1 MAGPGYRQK
10 AGRIG
15 RLFRTGLAVL
25 LAARLGS
32 APALAQENTPTN
44 QPGLIRDTEIEAIL
58 KADASP
64 IFKAAG
70 LNPDNIHIY
79 IVADKE
85 MNAFVAG
92 GQNLFLNTGLIVR
105 TKTPNELIGVIA
117 HETGHM
123 AGGHLSRTDEGSRAA
138 SATQLITLGL
148 GMVAAFAGHDPNAA
162 AALLYS
168 ADEFA
173 ALQFFTFT
181 RVQEASA
188 DQAAARFLESSG
200 QSGKGLVE
208 FFNNFLYDEVNSN
221 ARRDK
226 FFQSHPLTAD
236 RISALRTKVQSAAHY
251 SAVDS
256 PEALA
261 QHATMI
267 AKLKAFMDYPVLTY
281 QAYPDTDTSFP
292 ARYARA
298 IAYYRDLETP
308 RALDAIDALISDYP
322 TNPYLWELK
331 GQILFEFGRVEEA
344 LAPQKQASG
353 LMPDAPLLRISYGQ
367 TLLANG
373 AKSPENIKAAIENLR
388 RGVTLEKENG
398 LGWRLLAQA
407 YERDNN
413 PGMARLAS
421 AEEKFAEGQM
431 IEARSFA
438 GRARELLTQG
448 TPEYREAND
457 IINAAEVTVDSHRG
471 RSG

>member
-1 MAGPGYRQK
+1 MAGPGHRHLARWT
-10 AGRIG
+10 AGIVRVG
-15 RLFRTGLAVL
+15 M
-25 LAARLGS
+25 AALVAAHLGFS
-32 APALAQENTPTN
+32 PAAAQENAPTS

-58 KADASP
+58 KADAAP
-64 IFKAAG
+64 IFRAAG

-92 GQNLFLNTGLIVR
+92 GQNLFINTGLIVR
-105 TKTPNELIGVIA
+105 TRTPNELIGVMA

-123 AGGHLSRTDEGSRAA
+123 AGGHLARTDEGSRAA
-138 SATQLITLGL
+138 MATQIITMGL
-148 GMVAAFAGHDPNAA
+148 GMVAAFAGKDPNAA

-188 DQAAARFLESSG
+188 DQAAARFLETSG
-200 QSGKGLVE
+200 QSGRGLVD

-236 RISALRTKVQSAAHY
+236 RIQALKSRVEAAPHY
-251 SAVDS
+251 NTTDS

-261 QHATMI
+261 QHAVMI
-267 AKLKAFMDYPVLTY
+267 AKLKGFMDYPVITY
-281 QAYPDTDTSFP
+281 QSYPDTDTTYP

-298 IAYYRDLETP
+298 IAYYRDLQTP
-308 RALDAIDALISDYP
+308 KALDAIDALISENP
-322 TNPYLWELK
+322 NNPYLWELK
-331 GQILFEFGRVEEA
+331 GQILFEFGRTQDAE
-344 LAPQKQASG
+344 LPQRQASG
-353 LMPDAPLLRISYGQ
+353 LAPNAPLLRISLGQ
-367 TLLANG
+367 TLLANAG
-373 AKSPENIKAAIENLR
+373 KSPDKIKEAIDNLKK
-388 RGVTLEKENG
+388 GVTLEKENG
-398 LGWRLLAQA
+398 LGWHLLAEA

-421 AEEKFAEGQM
+421 AEEKFEEGQM

-448 TPEYREAND
+448 TPEYRQAND